1 VFQAQRIE
9 GRMALLVVGSP
20 HLAYDTESTLNAA
33 RWPGELGLRVC
44 RPWSNSSP
52 RGSQREM
59 DPLRA
64 LGVNIEA
71 IARELEVEGVKKFA
85 VSYEAALATLQKKRQ
100 DPALAR

>member
-1 VFQAQRIE
+1 
-9 GRMALLVVGSP
+9 
-20 HLAYDTESTLNAA
+20 
-33 RWPGELGLRVC
+33 
-44 RPWSNSSP
+44 
-52 RGSQREM
+52 M